1 MTTELKTPLTPVQ
14 LELLKAF
21 AVASVDDTDVA
32 AIRLLLSRYFADKA
46 SRLAQQLVD
55 ERGLTSDDV
64 EALAHQHYR
73 TPYPRL

>member
-21 AVASVDDTDVA
+21 AVPSVDEADLA
-32 AIRLLLSRYFADKA
+32 EIRLLLSRYFANKA

-55 ERGLTSDDV
+55 ERGLTGDDI

-73 TPYPRL
+73 TPYPQP